1 MENLDFNAG
10 RFGLDKRQLID
21 RSYDRL
27 TVSAKIL
34 GFTISRLSGNGVS
47 VIDSDG
53 VLFKQLSINEMM
65 EGKSI

>member
-34 GFTISRLSGNGVS
+34 GFTISRLSASGVS
-47 VIDSDG
+47 VIDGNG
-53 VLFKQLSINEMM
+53 VLFKQLSINEMLG
-65 EGKSI
+65 GKSF

>member
-1 MENLDFNAG
+1 MKNLDFNAG

-34 GFTISRLSGNGVS
+34 GFTISSLSGSGVS

-53 VLFKQLSINEMM
+53 ALFKQLSINEML